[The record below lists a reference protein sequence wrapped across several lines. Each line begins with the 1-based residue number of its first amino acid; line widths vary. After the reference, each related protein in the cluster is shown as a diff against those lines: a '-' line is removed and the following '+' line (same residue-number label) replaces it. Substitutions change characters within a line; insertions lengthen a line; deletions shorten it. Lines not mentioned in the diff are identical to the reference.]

1 MFVQSVIPELLKNLW
16 MSNFCFLDICMWEV
30 SYAFQG
36 TWRRGIPGIKLNA
49 IAWAIK
55 MFSTYN
61 TNWFTREISILTTW
75 WFKAGMENCSNSHAR
90 TRLSITKLLIKMILL
105 LICSANNLTS
115 KTYLLGFPGQKEGW
129 RNSHSPL
136 QRNSWYSH
144 RSVCS
149 WRLSR

>member
-16 MSNFCFLDICMWEV
+16 MSNFCFLDICMLEV
-30 SYAFQG
+30 SYALQG
-36 TWRRGIPGIKLNA
+36 TWRRGILGSKLNA
-49 IAWAIK
+49 IAVIK

-61 TNWFTREISILTTW
+61 TNWFTRETSIPTTS

-90 TRLSITKLLIKMILL
+90 TRPSITKLLIKMILL
-105 LICSANNLTS
+105 LIYSANTLTS

-144 RSVCS
+144 CCLCS